1 MAEEIFDQIAV
12 ELREQVVTPP
22 VAAQESS
29 SENNDLSSTAEQNQ
43 QADESNSGD
52 SKSTQ
57 ESSQSTSA
65 EGENDNLEWYEKP
78 TEEKSNVQ
86 KEEKAE
92 PNTTETEL
100 DEDLKLLA
108 EYKKSGKSLADFVKE
123 YQVQDFSTWNDEKF
137 VEEGL
142 KNFMTLEQEEME
154 QALYDYKNSSV
165 FQKKQLVESFKEK
178 FERQNQEK
186 LKELKG
192 SNSDLEAKT
201 EAIAQKYRTDLEQ
214 YSQEIVNKEMYG
226 IKITD
231 EMSNRLK
238 QYIDKE
244 FSIQKE
250 DGSFDIEKVYNI
262 ALWLNYGADV
272 VKANVT
278 KAKNEG
284 REQVLKE
291 VTNPSRNMSSSGKL
305 VSSGLEAVQD
315 AFNNLFPG

>member
-1 MAEEIFDQIAV
+1 
-12 ELREQVVTPP
+12 
-22 VAAQESS
+22 
-29 SENNDLSSTAEQNQ
+29 
-43 QADESNSGD
+43 
-52 SKSTQ
+52 
-57 ESSQSTSA
+57 
-65 EGENDNLEWYEKP
+65 
-78 TEEKSNVQ
+78 
-86 KEEKAE
+86 
-92 PNTTETEL
+92 
-100 DEDLKLLA
+100 
-108 EYKKSGKSLADFVKE
+108 
-123 YQVQDFSTWNDEKF
+123 
-137 VEEGL
+137 
-142 KNFMTLEQEEME
+142 MTLEQEEME

>member
-1 MAEEIFDQIAV
+1 
-12 ELREQVVTPP
+12 
-22 VAAQESS
+22 
-29 SENNDLSSTAEQNQ
+29 
-43 QADESNSGD
+43 
-52 SKSTQ
+52 
-57 ESSQSTSA
+57 
-65 EGENDNLEWYEKP
+65 
-78 TEEKSNVQ
+78 
-86 KEEKAE
+86 
-92 PNTTETEL
+92 
-100 DEDLKLLA
+100 
-108 EYKKSGKSLADFVKE
+108 
-123 YQVQDFSTWNDEKF
+123 
-137 VEEGL
+137 
-142 KNFMTLEQEEME
+142 MTLEQEEME

-186 LKELKG
+186 LKQLKG
-192 SNSDLEAKT
+192 TNSDLEAKT
-201 EAIAQKYRTDLEQ
+201 QAIAEKYRSDLEK

-231 EMSNRLK
+231 EMSNHMK

-262 ALWLNYGADV
+262 ALWLNYGADL

-291 VTNPSRNMSSSGKL
+291 VTNPSKNMSSSGKL